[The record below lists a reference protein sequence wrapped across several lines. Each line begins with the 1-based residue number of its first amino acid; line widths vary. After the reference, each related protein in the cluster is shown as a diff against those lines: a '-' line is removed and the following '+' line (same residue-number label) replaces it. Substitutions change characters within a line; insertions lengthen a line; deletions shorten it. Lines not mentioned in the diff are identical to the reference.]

1 MATIKARKRADG
13 LTAFHITVETGKTP
27 TGEKIR
33 KYKTWVQPHGYTLRQ
48 AQREAQRI
56 ANQFEDE
63 LLHGYLA
70 DCKLTFAEYAPQ
82 AIETISRS
90 GVKRRTI
97 EAYWQALPRIN
108 AAIGDLK
115 LNAIS
120 PRDLNR
126 FYGDL
131 CKKGVRLNS
140 ATATAKGEPDQPGK
154 RGALS
159 TAIQQAGYSKKDLS
173 AAAGVSQTSLTKLCS
188 GKHTSAATAE
198 KIAAALG
205 RPVNAL
211 FTVSQDKTPLSSGT
225 VKRYASVVSAILEQ
239 AKRELLIKD
248 NPADNATAPK
258 HKYQEADCLQP
269 EELLAILDALEAE
282 PVKWQALIDLMAA
295 TGCRRGEVAG
305 LKWDKVDLEQGYII
319 VDKALL
325 VSTATGEIY
334 EDDTKTSNCR
344 LIDLGEE
351 TVTLLKRW
359 QREQLSDRLAFGAD
373 WGNSGYVFTKDNGAP
388 MRPDA
393 INAWIARFCKRHGL
407 RHFHPHTL
415 RHSFASIMI
424 GSGYDVATVA
434 GNMGHASP
442 STTEKIY
449 THTIQRNRRRAA
461 LDASAVIHGRADQ
474 QAAK

>member
-1 MATIKARKRADG
+1 MATIKARKRSDG
-13 LTAFHITVETGKTP
+13 LTSFFITVEVGKAP
-27 TGEKIR
+27 SGEKLR
-33 KYKTWVQPHGYTLRQ
+33 KYKTWTQPHSMTLKQ
-48 AQREAQRI
+48 AQKESRRI
-56 ANQFEDE
+56 ADQFEDE

-90 GVKRRTI
+90 GVKRRTV
-97 EAYWQALPRIN
+97 EAYYQALPRIN
-108 AAIGDLK
+108 AAIGNLK

-120 PRDLNR
+120 PRDLNA
-126 FYGDL
+126 FYADL
-131 CKKGVRLNS
+131 GKKGVRLS
-140 ATATAKGEPDQPGK
+140 STTATAKGEPDRPGK
-154 RGALS
+154 QGELT
-159 TAIQQAGYSKKDLS
+159 TAIQKAGYKKKDF
-173 AAAGVSQTSLTKLCS
+173 AIFAGVSQTSLTKLCS

-205 RPVNAL
+205 KPVKAL
-211 FTVSQDKTPLSSGT
+211 FILSQDKTPLSSGT

-239 AKRELLIKD
+239 AKREMLIKD

-258 HKYQEADCLQP
+258 YKYKEADCLQP
-269 EELLAILDALEAE
+269 EELLAILDALETE

-295 TGCRRGEVAG
+295 TGCRRGEIAG
-305 LKWDKVDLEQGYII
+305 LKWEKVDLQQGFII
-319 VDKALL
+319 VDRALL
-325 VSTATGEIY
+325 TSSTGEIY

-344 LIDLGEE
+344 LLDLGTE
-351 TVTLLKRW
+351 TIDLLKRW
-359 QREQLSDRLAFGAD
+359 QREQIADRLAFGSD
-373 WGNSGYVFTKDNGAP
+373 WVNSGYVFTKDNGAP

-393 INAWIARFCKRHGL
+393 INTWIARFCKRHGL

-424 GSGYDVATVA
+424 GHGYDVATVA

-461 LDASAVIHGRADQ
+461 LDASAVIHGRETT